1 MSTLHL
7 DKLLNPQSIAIVG
20 ASARENSPGLII
32 TRNVLEDGYE
42 GDVFLVNP
50 RYKEVLGHTCL
61 KSLKAIDSTPDLLIV
76 LSPER
81 TIKSTLKQAHHI
93 GIRVAI
99 VMSAVKDSSALHMLA
114 NEIGIRLLG
123 PYCAGIIRPHIKLN
137 ATYSANKIEPGQL
150 AILSQSASLGAA
162 ILDWAE
168 SAKVGFSSLLSTGAD
183 TDISLPD
190 LLDLLSEDHHTRA
203 IIVYVDSI
211 NQAREFLGA
220 VSAAAR
226 IKPVVLMKSTQNS
239 ARYCDAITRT
249 GQVFSSDH
257 VLQAALQRA
266 GVVRIRTFSNL
277 FEAAKILTSSARV
290 QGKKLVIVSNG
301 AAPSMLACERIE
313 TKGFVLPSLSDN
325 LTKTLGKEFKRS
337 WSGKNPVVLRGAE
350 VLAAQYQFAI
360 SSIIKSCEFDAVLV
374 IYVPDSRNDPLQLA
388 QAVIDT
394 QPWPIPVL
402 TTWMGHA
409 QVASSRELFASNN
422 LPTFRTPE
430 AATDGFDFLH
440 RYHVSQQQ
448 LMQLPNPASRF
459 TRADVGAAKQLVNAA
474 LMQGD
479 RVLGPQKTRCLLK
492 LFDLDV
498 LPSKRVISAQEA
510 VEAAQRI
517 GYPVAL
523 KLVSPNIMYKAEI
536 GGVRLHINN
545 ESELREAFEYI
556 ETQAKTK
563 RPDARYRGMLVEA
576 MYRQD
581 NSRSLA
587 VSISRDATFGP
598 MITLS
603 IGGDLTSLMQQ
614 RATQLPPL
622 NQFLINEMLAEP
634 IIANYL
640 GEFHHQRAIEHKA
653 ISHVLRQLSE
663 LACELPQ
670 VFSVHINPLVV
681 SSTQAMIMTAEV
693 VMQKNR
699 GQQRYDH
706 LAIHPY
712 PWQWVRE
719 AKLKHDKQVQLR
731 PVRPEDA
738 TQISNLVKR
747 MSAQSR
753 YFRFMHAINELSP
766 RMVVQF
772 TKLDYDRQMAFVAVP
787 NIANDRA
794 NEHAKERANDVV
806 GVSRYSIHSDGISA
820 EFAVAIADDWQ
831 GLGLASAL
839 MRLLIEHA
847 KEKKIQ
853 QLHGDVLATN
863 SAMQH
868 LMKSL
873 GFVAT
878 RKPDELDVLVYT
890 FQLD

>member
-20 ASARENSPGLII
+20 ASARDNSPGLII
-32 TRNVLEDGYE
+32 TRNVLEDGYK
-42 GDVFLVNP
+42 GDVYLVNP
-50 RYKEVLGHTCL
+50 RYKEVLGHPCA
-61 KSLKAIDSTPDLLIV
+61 KSLKVIDGKPDLLIV

-81 TIKSTLKQAHHI
+81 TIKSTLKHAHQL

-99 VMSAVKDSSALHMLA
+99 VMSAVKDSTALHELA
-114 NEIGIRLLG
+114 NSIGIRLLG
-123 PYCAGIIRPHIKLN
+123 PYCAGIIRPHLNLN
-137 ATYSANKIEPGQL
+137 ATYSANKIEPGHL
-150 AILSQSASLGAA
+150 AIISQSASLGGA

-168 SAKVGFSSLLSTGAD
+168 SARVGFSSLLSTGGD

-257 VLQAALQRA
+257 VLQAALRRA

-277 FEAAKILTSSARV
+277 FAAAKILTSSARAK
-290 QGKKLVIVSNG
+290 GKKLAIVSNG

-313 TKGFVLPSLSDN
+313 TKGFSLPSLSPT
-325 LTKTLGKEFKRS
+325 LAKTLNSEFKRS

-350 VLAAQYQFAI
+350 ALAAQYKFAI
-360 SSIIKSCEFDAVLV
+360 NEIITSAEFDAVLV
-374 IYVPDSRNDPLQLA
+374 IYVPDSRNDPMQLA
-388 QAVIDT
+388 QAVMDT

-402 TTWMGHA
+402 TTWMGDA
-409 QVASSRELFASNN
+409 QVTSSRELFASNN

-448 LMQLPNPASRF
+448 LLQLPNPASRF

-479 RVLGPQKTRCLLK
+479 RVLGPQKTRSLLK
-492 LFDLDV
+492 LFDLTV
-498 LPSKRVISAQEA
+498 LPGKRVMSATEA
-510 VEAAQRI
+510 CDAAERI

-523 KLVSPNIMYKAEI
+523 KLVSPNIKYKAEI
-536 GGVRLHINN
+536 GGVCLNLNN
-545 ESELREAFEYI
+545 S
-556 ETQAKTK
+556 
-563 RPDARYRGMLVEA
+563 YRGILVEA
-576 MYRQD
+576 MYTQD

-603 IGGDLTSLMQQ
+603 IGGDLTSLLQQ
-614 RATQLPPL
+614 RSTQLPPL
-622 NQFLINEMLAEP
+622 NQFLIDDMLAEP
-634 IIANYL
+634 FIANYL
-640 GEFHHQRAIEHKA
+640 GEFHHSQAIKHKA

-681 SSTQAMIMTAEV
+681 SSTHAMIMKAEIV
-693 VMQKNR
+693 LQKSQA
-699 GQQRYDH
+699 QQRYDH

-712 PWQWVRE
+712 PWQWIRE
-719 AKLKHDKQVQLR
+719 TTLKHDKAVQMR

-738 TQISNLVKR
+738 VQISELVKR
-747 MSAQSR
+747 MSAESR

-772 TKLDYDRQMAFVAVP
+772 TKLDYDRQMAFVAVS
-787 NIANDRA
+787 NDAR
-794 NEHAKERANDVV
+794 DVV
-806 GVSRYSIHSDGISA
+806 GVSQYSIQSDGIHA

-831 GLGLASAL
+831 GLGLASSL

-847 KEKKIQ
+847 KEKNIQ
-853 QLHGDVLATN
+853 QLYGDVLATN
-863 SAMQH
+863 VAMQH

-873 GFVAT
+873 GFTAT
-878 RKPDELDVLVYT
+878 RKPDELDVLIYT
-890 FQLD
+890 YPLDQT

>member
-1 MSTLHL
+1 MPTLHL

-20 ASARENSPGLII
+20 ASARDNSPGLII
-32 TRNVLEDGYE
+32 TSNVLEDGYT

-50 RYKEVLGHTCL
+50 RYKAVLGRVCH
-61 KSLKAIDSTPDLLIV
+61 KSLKVINSTPDLLIV

-81 TIKSTLKQAHHI
+81 TIKRTLKQAHQI

-99 VMSAVKDSSALHMLA
+99 VMSAVKDSTALHALA
-114 NEIGIRLLG
+114 KEIGIRLLG
-123 PYCAGIIRPHIKLN
+123 PYCAGIIRPHLKLN
-137 ATYSANKIEPGQL
+137 ATYSANKIEAGHL
-150 AILSQSASLGAA
+150 AIISQSASLGAA

-168 SAKVGFSSLLSTGAD
+168 SARVGFSALLSTGGD

-190 LLDLLSEDHHTRA
+190 LLDLLAEDHHTRA
-203 IIVYVDSI
+203 IIVYVDRI
-211 NQAREFLGA
+211 YQAREFLGA

-277 FEAAKILTSSARV
+277 FEAAKILTSSARTK
-290 QGKKLVIVSNG
+290 GKKLVIISNG

-313 TKGFVLPSLSDN
+313 TKGFALPSLSES
-325 LTKTLGKEFKRS
+325 LSGTLANEFKGN

-350 VLAAQYQFAI
+350 ALEVQYTFAI
-360 SSIIKSCEFDAVLV
+360 KTIIASGEFDAVLV

-388 QAVIDT
+388 QAVIST

-402 TTWMGHA
+402 TTWMGDA
-409 QVASSRELFASNN
+409 QVASSRELFAANN

-448 LMQLPNPASRF
+448 LLQLPNPASRF
-459 TRADVGAAKQLVNAA
+459 TRADVAAAKQLVNAS

-479 RVLGPQKTRCLLK
+479 RVLGPQKTRSLLK

-498 LPSKRVISAQEA
+498 LPGKRVLSVTEA
-510 VEAAQRI
+510 VASAERI

-523 KLVSPNIMYKAEI
+523 TLVSPNIKYKAEI
-536 GGVRLHINN
+536 GGVRLNINN
-545 ESELREAFEYI
+545 VSDLREAFEQI

-563 RPDARYRGMLVEA
+563 RPDAHYRGMLIEA
-576 MYRQD
+576 MYCQV
-581 NSRSLA
+581 NSRNLA

-603 IGGDLTSLMQQ
+603 IGGDLTSLLQQ
-614 RATQLPPL
+614 RSTQLPPL
-622 NQFLINEMLAEP
+622 NQFLIDDMLAEP
-634 IIANYL
+634 FIANYL
-640 GEFHHQRAIEHKA
+640 GEFHHSRAIKHKA

-681 SSTQAMIMTAEV
+681 SSTQAVTMNAEV
-693 VMQKNR
+693 VLQKSR
-699 GQQRYDH
+699 TEHRYDH

-712 PWQWVRE
+712 PWQWIRE
-719 AKLKHDKQVQLR
+719 ATLKHNKAIQMR

-738 TQISNLVKR
+738 VQISELIKR
-747 MSAQSR
+747 MSAESR

-772 TKLDYDRQMAFVAVP
+772 TKLDYDRQMAFVAVSQQV
-787 NIANDRA
+787 
-794 NEHAKERANDVV
+794 NDVV
-806 GVSRYSIHSDGISA
+806 GVSQYSILSDGISA

-831 GLGLASAL
+831 GVGLASAL

-847 KEKKIQ
+847 KDKKIQ

-868 LMKSL
+868 LMNSL
-873 GFVAT
+873 GFTAI
-878 RKPDELDVLVYT
+878 RKPDELDVLIYT
-890 FQLD
+890 FQLS

>member
-20 ASARENSPGLII
+20 ASARDNSPGLII
-32 TRNVLEDGYE
+32 TRNVLENGYT
-42 GDVFLVNP
+42 GDVCLVNP
-50 RYKEVLGHTCL
+50 RYKEVLGHVCH
-61 KSLKAIDSTPDLLIV
+61 KSLKAIDCTPDLLIV

-81 TIKSTLKQAHHI
+81 TIKNTLKQAHQI

-99 VMSAVKDSSALHMLA
+99 VMSAVKDSAALHELA
-114 NEIGIRLLG
+114 KDMGIRLLG
-123 PYCAGIIRPHIKLN
+123 PYCAGIIRPHLRLN
-137 ATYSANKIEPGQL
+137 ATYSANKIEPGKL
-150 AILSQSASLGAA
+150 AIVSQSASLGGA

-168 SAKVGFSSLLSTGAD
+168 SAQIGFSSLLSTGAD

-203 IIVYVDSI
+203 IIVYVDNIS
-211 NQAREFLGA
+211 QAREFLGA

-226 IKPVVLMKSTQNS
+226 IKPVVIMKSTQNS

-290 QGKKLVIVSNG
+290 KGKKLAIISNG
-301 AAPSMLACERIE
+301 AAPAMLACERIE
-313 TKGFVLPSLSDN
+313 TKGFGLPSLSHS
-325 LTKTLGKEFKRS
+325 LTKTLGDKFKRS
-337 WSGKNPVVLRGAE
+337 WSGKNPVVLRDAE
-350 VLAAQYQFAI
+350 ALVLQYKLAI
-360 SSIIKSCEFDAVLV
+360 TKVIESGEFDAVLV

-388 QAVIDT
+388 QAVLDT

-402 TTWMGHA
+402 TTWMGDA

-430 AATDGFDFLH
+430 AAIDGFDFLH

-448 LMQLPNPASRF
+448 LLQLPNPASRF
-459 TRADVGAAKQLVNAA
+459 TRADVGTAKQLVNAA

-479 RVLGPQKTRCLLK
+479 RVLGPQKTRSLLK

-498 LPSKRVISAQEA
+498 LPSKRVESVAEA
-510 VEAAQRI
+510 VEAAERI

-523 KLVSPNIMYKAEI
+523 KLVSPNIKYKAEI
-536 GGVRLHINN
+536 GGVRLNITKPT
-545 ESELREAFEYI
+545 ELREAFEYI
-556 ETQAKTK
+556 ETQVKTK
-563 RPDARYRGMLVEA
+563 RPDAHYRGMLLEA
-576 MYRQD
+576 MYKQD

-603 IGGDLTSLMQQ
+603 IGGDLTSLLQQ
-614 RATQLPPL
+614 RSTQLPPL
-622 NQFLINEMLAEP
+622 NQFLIDDMLAEP
-634 IIANYL
+634 FIANYL
-640 GEFHHQRAIEHKA
+640 GEFHHSRAIKHKA

-670 VFSVHINPLVV
+670 VFSLHVNPLVV
-681 SSTQAMIMTAEV
+681 SSTQAMIMKAEV
-693 VMQKNR
+693 VLQKSR
-699 GQQRYDH
+699 ALQRYDH

-712 PWQWVRE
+712 PWQWIKE
-719 AKLKHDKQVQLR
+719 ANLKHDKKVQLR

-738 TQISNLVKR
+738 SQLSELVKR
-747 MSAQSR
+747 MSAESR

-766 RMVVQF
+766 RMVAQF
-772 TKLDYDRQMAFVAVP
+772 TKLDYDRQMAFVAVS
-787 NIANDRA
+787 
-794 NEHAKERANDVV
+794 EQAKDVV
-806 GVSRYSIHSDGISA
+806 GVSRYSIQSDGISA
-820 EFAVAIADDWQ
+820 EFAIAIADDWQ

-847 KEKKIQ
+847 ADKKIQ

-863 SAMQH
+863 VAMRH

-873 GFVAT
+873 GFTASQA
-878 RKPDELDVLVYT
+878 PDEPDVLIYT

>member
-20 ASARENSPGLII
+20 ASARDNSPGLII
-32 TRNVLEDGYE
+32 TRNVLEDGYTGE
-42 GDVFLVNP
+42 VFLVNP
-50 RYKEVLGHTCL
+50 RYKEVLGQVCY
-61 KSLKAIDSTPDLLIV
+61 KSLKAIEGKPDLLIV

-81 TIKSTLKQAHHI
+81 TIKSTLKHAHQM

-99 VMSAVKDSSALHMLA
+99 VMSAVKDSTALHELA
-114 NEIGIRLLG
+114 KKIGIRLLG
-123 PYCAGIIRPHIKLN
+123 PYCAGIIRPHLKLN
-137 ATYSANKIEPGQL
+137 ATYSANKIEPGHL
-150 AILSQSASLGAA
+150 AIVSQSASLGGA

-168 SAKVGFSSLLSTGAD
+168 SAQVGFSSLLSTGGD

-203 IIVYVDSI
+203 IIVYADSI

-249 GQVFSSDH
+249 SQVFSSDH

-277 FEAAKILTSSARV
+277 FAAAKILTSPARAK
-290 QGKKLVIVSNG
+290 GKKLAIVSNG

-313 TKGFVLPSLSDN
+313 TKGFGLPSLSPE
-325 LTKTLGKEFKRS
+325 LSKTLGAEFKRS

-350 VLAAQYQFAI
+350 TLATQYKFAI
-360 SSIIKSCEFDAVLV
+360 ANIIASGEFDAVLV
-374 IYVPDSRNDPLQLA
+374 IYVPDSRNNPLELA
-388 QAVIDT
+388 QAVMET

-402 TTWMGHA
+402 TTWMGEA

-448 LMQLPNPASRF
+448 LLQLPNPASRF

-479 RVLGPQKTRCLLK
+479 RVLGPQKTRSLLK

-498 LPSKRVISAQEA
+498 LPGKRVMSAQEA
-510 VEAAQRI
+510 VEAAARI

-523 KLVSPNIMYKAEI
+523 ELVSPNIKYKAEI
-536 GGVRLHINN
+536 DGVRLNINN
-545 ESELREAFEYI
+545 PNDLREAFEHI
-556 ETQAKTK
+556 ERQAKTK
-563 RPDARYRGMLVEA
+563 RPDAHLRGMLVEA
-576 MYRQD
+576 MYSQN
-581 NSRSLA
+581 NSRNLA

-603 IGGDLTSLMQQ
+603 IGGDLTSLLQQ

-622 NQFLINEMLAEP
+622 NQFLIDDMLAEP
-634 IIANYL
+634 FIANYL
-640 GEFHHQRAIEHKA
+640 GEFHHSRAIKHKA

-681 SSTQAMIMTAEV
+681 SSTHAMIMKAEV
-693 VMQKNR
+693 VLQKSR
-699 GQQRYDH
+699 TQQRYDH

-712 PWQWVRE
+712 PWQWIRE
-719 AKLKHDKQVQLR
+719 VTLKHNKAVQMR

-738 TQISNLVKR
+738 VQMSELVKR
-747 MSAQSR
+747 MSAESR
-753 YFRFMHAINELSP
+753 YFRFMHALNELSP

-772 TKLDYDRQMAFVAVP
+772 TKLDYDRQMAFVAVS
-787 NIANDRA
+787 
-794 NEHAKERANDVV
+794 EEAKDVV
-806 GVSRYSIHSDGISA
+806 GVSQYSIQSDGISA

-831 GLGLASAL
+831 GLGLASSL

-847 KEKKIQ
+847 KDKQIQ

-863 SAMQH
+863 AAMQH

-873 GFVAT
+873 GFTAK
-878 RKPDELDVLVYT
+878 RKPDELDVLIYT
-890 FQLD
+890 FQLDQT